1 MFRYGMR
8 WLVVS
13 GFLSAAA
20 AEVHAQTLYSEN
32 GIEVR
37 ASARI
42 IEYGA
47 EGCQVLEE
55 HESAASYRRKRGND
69 GQPIDIWQMDYSVYN
84 GSERP
89 LAELLAVYRVEAHEP
104 PCTLWGLRASRN
116 LPGPVRLKAAFG
128 EILRAAGDD
137 PLPRGE
143 TLTAT
148 SYVYVFRGHRAWF
161 ADWSVNYQFAAVP
174 VVQRAPAPVRVPEGA
189 NPTQPPPPPAAV
201 PEFVP
206 PDIPPVDPAN
216 VFSDCSGCPQMV
228 KVPAGTFTVGS
239 PASERGRG
247 DDEGPQHSVTIGAPF
262 AVGMYEVT
270 FAEWDACVR
279 AGGCDYEPDD
289 EGWGRGDRPVTNVNW
304 TDARTYVRW
313 LSRHT
318 GQEYRLPSEAE
329 WEYAARAGSQ
339 TARYWGESQAGQ
351 CRYANG
357 DDGFASCADGHEY
370 TAPVGSF
377 APNAFGLY
385 DVIGNVAEWTQD
397 CRNDD
402 YSGAPTDARARESDD
417 CTYRVLRGGSWLN
430 ESRDRRSARRDWN
443 NAAYRFL
450 SFGFRVARTLNR

>member
-1 MFRYGMR
+1 MFRFGMR

-20 AEVHAQTLYSEN
+20 AEAHAQTLYSEN

-47 EGCQVLEE
+47 ERCQVLEE
-55 HESAASYRRKRGND
+55 HESAASYRRKRGNE

-89 LAELLAVYRVEAHEP
+89 LGELTAVYRVEAHEP

-128 EILRAAGDD
+128 EILRVAGDD
-137 PLPRGE
+137 PLPPGE

-161 ADWSVNYQFAAVP
+161 ANWNVNYQFAAVP
-174 VVQRAPAPVRVPEGA
+174 VVVQRAPAPVRAPEGA
-189 NPTQPPPPPAAV
+189 TPTQPPPTPAV

-206 PDIPPVDPAN
+206 PDIPRVDPAN

-239 PASERGRG
+239 PASERDRG
-247 DDEGPQHSVTIGAPF
+247 DDEGSQHSVTMGAPF

-304 TDARTYVRW
+304 TDAQAYVRW

-318 GQEYRLPSEAE
+318 GRQYRLPSEAE
-329 WEYAARAGSQ
+329 WEYVARAGSQ
-339 TARYWGESQAGQ
+339 AARYWGQSRAGQ

-357 DDGFASCADGHEY
+357 DDDFVSCTDGHEY
-370 TAPVGSF
+370 TAPVGHSPRTPS
-377 APNAFGLY
+377 A
-385 DVIGNVAEWTQD
+385 
-397 CRNDD
+397 
-402 YSGAPTDARARESDD
+402 
-417 CTYRVLRGGSWLN
+417 CT
-430 ESRDRRSARRDWN
+430 
-443 NAAYRFL
+443 
-450 SFGFRVARTLNR
+450 T

>member
-1 MFRYGMR
+1 
-8 WLVVS
+8 
-13 GFLSAAA
+13 
-20 AEVHAQTLYSEN
+20 
-32 GIEVR
+32 
-37 ASARI
+37 
-42 IEYGA
+42 
-47 EGCQVLEE
+47 
-55 HESAASYRRKRGND
+55 
-69 GQPIDIWQMDYSVYN
+69 MDYSVYN

-201 PEFVP
+201 PDFVP

-247 DDEGPQHSVTIGAPF
+247 DDEGPQHSVTIGAPSR
-262 AVGMYEVT
+262 
-270 FAEWDACVR
+270 W
-279 AGGCDYEPDD
+279 GCT
-289 EGWGRGDRPVTNVNW
+289 R
-304 TDARTYVRW
+304 
-313 LSRHT
+313 
-318 GQEYRLPSEAE
+318 
-329 WEYAARAGSQ
+329 
-339 TARYWGESQAGQ
+339 
-351 CRYANG
+351 
-357 DDGFASCADGHEY
+357 
-370 TAPVGSF
+370 
-377 APNAFGLY
+377 
-385 DVIGNVAEWTQD
+385 
-397 CRNDD
+397 
-402 YSGAPTDARARESDD
+402 
-417 CTYRVLRGGSWLN
+417 
-430 ESRDRRSARRDWN
+430 
-443 NAAYRFL
+443 
-450 SFGFRVARTLNR
+450 